1 MPSYN
6 DLNPQGF
13 LGQEWAADESG
24 RIRTVER
31 LLALRAGLND
41 QDDGIPPR
49 AMNTLLIGTW
59 NIREF
64 DSANWGARLPE
75 SYAYIAEI
83 VDRFDL
89 VAVQEVRED
98 LRALE
103 RLMDRLGHHWSYLV
117 SDVTDV
123 ALTAGNG
130 ERLAFLFDTRKVRF
144 LGQTGELVLPPLR
157 VTTRDAKGKKSTT
170 TVPAKQAAR
179 TPLMAAFQVGWTKF
193 VLTTVHIVWGDDE
206 ADPTDRVEEIGQIAR
221 FIKDRSETPSEPI
234 HNFVVLGDFNI
245 FSGSDE
251 TMRALEVGGGFTIPD
266 AIKRADGSNIK
277 RDRKYDQIV
286 FRNRPERFEH
296 TGRAGVFDTYKYVMT
311 SADEPAYRPYIDRY
325 IGARHA
331 EGKKT
336 PKPPKDQKAAVT
348 QYNAWRT
355 HQMSD
360 HLPLWAEFRVDFA
373 DTYLNEI
380 RLPAQP

>member
-1 MPSYN
+1 
-6 DLNPQGF
+6 
-13 LGQEWAADESG
+13 
-24 RIRTVER
+24 
-31 LLALRAGLND
+31 
-41 QDDGIPPR
+41 
-49 AMNTLLIGTW
+49 MNKLLIGTW

-64 DSANWGARLPE
+64 DSGNWGARLPE

-103 RLMDRLGHHWSYLV
+103 RLMDRLGQHWSYLV
-117 SDVTDV
+117 SDVTDR

-157 VTTRDAKGKKSTT
+157 VSTVDASGKKVTA

-193 VLTTVHIVWGDDE
+193 VLTTVHIVWGDDK
-206 ADPTDRVEEIGQIAR
+206 AAPPDRVEEIGQIAR
-221 FIKDRSETPSEPI
+221 FLKDRSETPTEPV
-234 HNFVVLGDFNI
+234 HNFVLLGDFNI
-245 FSGSDE
+245 FSASDD
-251 TMRALEVGGGFTIPD
+251 TMVALEKGGGFTIPD
-266 AIKRADGSNIK
+266 AIKQADGSNIK
-277 RDRKYDQIV
+277 GDRKYDQIAY
-286 FRNRPERFEH
+286 RNRPERFEH
-296 TGRAGVFDTYKYVMT
+296 TNRAGVFDYYQYVMT
-311 SADEPAYRPYIDRY
+311 DADERAYRPYIDRY
-325 IGARHA
+325 IQERHA
-331 EGKKT
+331 AGKKT
-336 PKPPKDQKAAVT
+336 PKLPKDHKAAVT

-355 HQMSD
+355 HQLSD

-373 DTYLNEI
+373 DTYLSEI
-380 RLPAQP
+380 RQPAGR